1 MKEVLTQTHIEIK
14 MCQESCISMQIVSM
28 HYIKIFSTSNIN
40 AAVSL
45 GNKDIHN
52 LISVNP
58 LNIENPC
65 MHAFVKSEDQDQM
78 PQNVAFHQGLYR
90 LL

>member
-1 MKEVLTQTHIEIK
+1 
-14 MCQESCISMQIVSM
+14 M

-58 LNIENPC
+58 LNIEDPC
-65 MHAFVKSEDQDQM
+65 MHTLVNSEDQDEM
-78 PQNVAFHQGLYR
+78 PQNVAFHPGLY
-90 LL
+90 LLL